1 MGTWDALASSDEKWF
16 LYGAETKEAVE
27 KYCSSVRYAHLN
39 VFYKFS
45 FVFME
50 MLGSIVCF
58 LCRTNRRRTRSMSQT
73 LPSSSGSKEEDIL
86 QSASPGSKEEDILK
100 IADD

>member
-1 MGTWDALASSDEKWF
+1 MVLVWRGNERSS
-16 LYGAETKEAVE
+16 E
-27 KYCSSVRYAHLN
+27 KYCSSVRYAHLI
-39 VFYKFS
+39 VLYKFG

-73 LPSSSGSKEEDIL
+73 LPSRSGSKEEDIL
-86 QSASPGSKEEDILK
+86 ESASLKLNQVILEVITK
-100 IADD
+100 LSV